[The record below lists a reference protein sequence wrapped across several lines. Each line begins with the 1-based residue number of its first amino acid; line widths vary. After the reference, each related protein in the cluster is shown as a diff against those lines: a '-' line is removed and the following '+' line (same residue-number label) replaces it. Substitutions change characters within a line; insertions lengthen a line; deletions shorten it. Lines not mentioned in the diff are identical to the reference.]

1 MPLPRKDLATG
12 TEKEEVRAIKRRGP
26 RAYMPGGAASSTA
39 VVPPPPPLPLQP
51 SACRERLLR
60 DGVGRGGGEELKGVQ
75 GKVKEGAV
83 KAEFLKGGVTEVKVW
98 GGAARPRPPTRR
110 QDRLDQD
117 QPTTHF
123 LHELSKEPHL
133 LRSGHVQ
140 KRFDCFHLWPCER
153 TLDHLWLCGECRSG
167 PDPRPTRSAVR
178 HYIRC
183 APGGFARPSARRRG
197 LAPPGR
203 DGRGAQGG

>member
-1 MPLPRKDLATG
+1 M
-12 TEKEEVRAIKRRGP
+12 KRRVR
-26 RAYMPGGAASSTA
+26 RAYRPGEAASATA
-39 VVPPPPPLPLQP
+39 VVPPPPPQPPQP
-51 SACRERLLR
+51 STCRQRLLR
-60 DGVGRGGGEELKGVQ
+60 DGVGVGVGEGLKEVKR
-75 GKVKEGAV
+75 KVKEAAG
-83 KAEFLKGGVTEVKVW
+83 KAEFLEGGVTESWVR
-98 GGAARPRPPTRR
+98 AARPRPPTRR
-110 QDRLDQD
+110 QDSLDQD

-123 LHELSKEPHL
+123 PRELLKQTHL

-140 KRFDCFHLWPCER
+140 KRFDCFYLWPSER
-153 TLDHLWLCGECRSG
+153 TMDHLWLCGECRSG

-183 APGGFARPSARRRG
+183 APGGFARPSARRRA